1 MALEKTFRELTRQL
15 RMLRDRLDELRVTVV
30 EDRPQKDDAALVDGL
45 EYAVEDVLGWLNEAL
60 ENSEKAARAVVH
72 PVDLEQARQSLS
84 HCQEL
89 FHRVDQAFSSNLV
102 SYECMKDLAAFAGE
116 RRGEWPSWVSS
127 VKQGIEQCPPPLERS
142 RKALAECWQE
152 VAEKAG
158 TTSIS
163 VRTTNIGQKV
173 TTTAEEQLSMRKPGS
188 T

>member
-15 RMLRDRLDELRVTVV
+15 RMLCDRLDELRVTVV

-45 EYAVEDVLGWLNEAL
+45 EYAVEDVLGWLNEAF
-60 ENSEKAARAVVH
+60 EDSEKAALAVGH
-72 PVDLEQARQSLS
+72 PLDLEQARQSLS
-84 HCQEL
+84 RCQEL
-89 FHRVDQAFSSNLV
+89 FHRVDQAFGSNLV
-102 SYECMKDLAAFAGE
+102 SYERMKDLAAFAGE

-152 VAEKAG
+152 IAEKAG

-163 VRTTNIGQKV
+163 VHTTNIGQKIASLREPEKEGV
-173 TTTAEEQLSMRKPGS
+173 H
-188 T
+188 